1 MAEPFK
7 NRIDAALLQQ
17 MAAHLRRADRSF
29 RHAKF
34 LSRATT
40 GLDEL
45 ELKARV
51 LHVATALTDSL
62 PDDFAAACELLQ
74 AALAPA
80 PAPGDDDLSTM
91 VTSPHGLAGWAI
103 WPITEYVA
111 QRGLD
116 HPERALAALHALTQR
131 FTAEFAIR
139 PFLLQHPQLTFEHLH
154 RWLHDP
160 SPHVRRLVSEGS
172 RPRLPWGKQLPDLIA
187 DPSPTLP
194 LLRHLQHDPSP
205 YVRRSVANH
214 LNDIAKDHPELVA
227 AWIEAHAAAAAP
239 PLLALLRHA
248 ARTLIKKGHKRTL
261 AAFGVAATFAGEAT
275 LRISPR
281 RPVLGE
287 SCTLHVELHSRATVP
302 QRLVVDYVVHRL
314 LADGSTRQKIW
325 KGWKLTLAPG
335 ESRTLQKQHS
345 LKPTTVRRNFAGRHR
360 FELVINGEIAV
371 ADAVAFIAS

>member
-17 MAAHLRRADRSF
+17 MAAHLRRADRAF

-34 LSRATT
+34 LARAQD
-40 GLDEL
+40 GLDAL

-51 LHVATALTDSL
+51 LHVADALAVAL
-62 PDDFAAACELLQ
+62 PDDFSAACELLQ
-74 AALAPA
+74 GALAPA
-80 PAPGDDDLSTM
+80 PAPGDDDLATL
-91 VTSPHGLAGWAI
+91 VTTPRGLAGWAI
-103 WPITEYVA
+103 WPMTEYVA
-111 QRGLD
+111 QHGID

-139 PFLLQHPQLTFEHLH
+139 PFLLQHPQLTLQHLH

-172 RPRLPWGKQLPDLIA
+172 RPRLPWGRQLPALIA
-187 DPSPTLP
+187 DPTPTLP
-194 LLRHLQHDPSP
+194 LLRHLQHDPSA

-227 AWIEAHAAAAAP
+227 AWIEEHAAAAAP
-239 PLLALLRHA
+239 PLRALLRHA
-248 ARTLIKKGHKRTL
+248 ARTLIKKGHKRAL
-261 AAFGVAATFAGEAT
+261 AAFGVAATFDGDAS
-275 LRISPR
+275 LRIAPR
-281 RPVLGE
+281 RPLLGE
-287 SCTLHVELHSRATVP
+287 SCELHVELGSTAAVP

-325 KGWKLTLAPG
+325 KGWQLTLAPG

-345 LKPTTVRRNFAGRHR
+345 LKPTTVRRNYAGRHR
-360 FELVINGEIAV
+360 FELVVNGESV
-371 ADAVAFIAS
+371 AQDTVAFTAS